1 MLLLCITLM
10 QIFTDWK
17 GGEPADDRLQH
28 DIVVDYLSKFSQA
41 VTLYLEFLIFTMK
54 MEVLFHVII
63 MTESML
69 ALLLNVSDK
78 AISKIGTG

>member
-1 MLLLCITLM
+1 M

-41 VTLYLEFLIFTMK
+41 VILYLEFLVFTMK

-78 AISKIGTG
+78 VISKIGTG